1 MSNDIFNFSAGPAVI
16 PKTVLEKIHNG
27 LDDFDRG
34 MSITEVSHRS
44 EAFKSYAESSED
56 SLRSLLNISDEYSI
70 LFLQGGAT
78 HQFALIPMNFATE
91 TGSLNYL
98 VTGAWSKKA
107 SAYAST
113 IANVNVVS
121 DSSSNN
127 FTDISDLNTWNIK
140 DGADYFFYCA
150 NETVHGLEI
159 HEPIE
164 SESPLICDM
173 SSTIAS
179 RPIDIKK
186 YDLIFAGAQKNL
198 GIAGVTILIIKRN
211 FLSRVNKGLLPILD
225 YSKHADDASMLNT
238 SPVFAWYVSGLIF
251 DWIKDQG
258 GVETMAKLNQ
268 EKSGLLYNFIDQ
280 SSFYSNPVSHS
291 YRSWMNIPFILSRK
305 DLDDEFIK
313 SAEDSGLLNLKGHR
327 TVGGMRASVYN
338 AMPIEGVKKLIAF
351 MDEFAKLHE

>member
-1 MSNDIFNFSAGPAVI
+1 MCI
-16 PKTVLEKIHNG
+16 
-27 LDDFDRG
+27 R
-34 MSITEVSHRS
+34 
-44 EAFKSYAESSED
+44 D
-56 SLRSLLNISDEYSI
+56 S
-70 LFLQGGAT
+70 
-78 HQFALIPMNFATE
+78 
-91 TGSLNYL
+91 
-98 VTGAWSKKA
+98 
-107 SAYAST
+107 
-113 IANVNVVS
+113 VNVVS

-127 FTDISDLNTWNIK
+127 FTDISDSSTWTVN

-211 FLSRVNKGLLPILD
+211 LLSRVNKGLLPILD

-258 GVETMAKLNQ
+258 GVETMAELNQ
-268 EKSGLLYNFIDQ
+268 EKSRLLYNFIDQ
-280 SSFYSNPVSHS
+280 SSFYSNPVSRS

-305 DLDDEFIK
+305 DLDDEFIR

>member
-1 MSNDIFNFSAGPAVI
+1 MSKDIFNFSAGPALIPDSVI
-16 PKTVLEKIHNG
+16 DKIHLG

-44 EAFKSYAESSED
+44 NAFKDFAQSSESS
-56 SLRSLLNISDEYSI
+56 LRNLLNISDEYSV

-78 HQFALIPMNFATE
+78 HQFALIPMNFSKN
-91 TGSLNYL
+91 GVLDYL

-107 SAYAST
+107 CAYASH
-113 IANVNVVS
+113 ISDVNIVS

-127 FTDISDLNTWNIK
+127 FTDVAELSSWNISDN
-140 DGADYFFYCA
+140 ADYFFYCA

-164 SESPLICDM
+164 TNSPIICDM

-179 RPIDIKK
+179 RPIDINQ

-198 GIAGVTILIIKRN
+198 GIAGVTIVIVKNKL
-211 FLSRVNKGLLPILD
+211 LSESNTELLPMFD
-225 YSKHADDASMLNT
+225 YTSHANEASMLNT
-238 SPVFAWYVSGLIF
+238 SPVFSWYVSGLIF
-251 DWIKDQG
+251 DWIHEQG
-258 GVETMAKLNQ
+258 GVEEMAKMNKL
-268 EKSGLLYNFIDQ
+268 KSDLLYDFIDQ
-280 SSFYSNPVSHS
+280 SSFYSNPVSKP
-291 YRSWMNIPFILSRK
+291 YRSWMNIPFTLSI
-305 DLDDEFIK
+305 DGLDDEFLK
-313 SAEDSGLLNLKGHR
+313 SAEEVGLLNLKGHR

-338 AMPIEGVKKLIAF
+338 AMPIEGIKKLISF